1 MDTFS
6 ASNGWISRFKI
17 YHGDDDADEKW
28 FRVAEDV
35 PGVKFSD
42 CISIDQDVATC
53 GILSTEVMCDECENK
68 NNGEEAEEDHANEDN
83 PSPVPS
89 LSDTITAF
97 ETFRTVRTFI
107 YEHEITEKEP
117 EKCCKS

>member
-17 YHGDDDADEKW
+17 RYGDDDDADEKW
-28 FRVAEDV
+28 FLVAEDV

-42 CISIDQDVATC
+42 SISIDQDVATY
-53 GILSTEVMCDECENK
+53 GILSTEGMCDDAENK

-97 ETFRTVRTFI
+97 ESVRAFI